1 MAGAFTKRSVA
12 FSLAGSGFLA
22 ALMHFGSVHSDSS
35 IVLYKDVL
43 LASHFLQSEETV
55 DLSVD
60 EWLLFLHT
68 FFDKLANA
76 FWL

>member
-35 IVLYKDVL
+35 IVLDKDAL
-43 LASHFLQSEETV
+43 LASHFL
-55 DLSVD
+55 
-60 EWLLFLHT
+60 
-68 FFDKLANA
+68 
-76 FWL
+76 